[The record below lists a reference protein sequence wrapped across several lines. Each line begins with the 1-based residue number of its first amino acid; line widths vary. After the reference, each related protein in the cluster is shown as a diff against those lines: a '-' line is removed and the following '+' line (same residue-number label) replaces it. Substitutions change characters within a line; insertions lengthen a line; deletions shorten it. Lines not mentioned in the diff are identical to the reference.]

1 MELANKIL
9 EEYSTLEARIEQ
21 LKDAFSAI
29 LKDYIKASFTQLQQ
43 QAPEIQR
50 VSWTQGT
57 PSFNDGEPCYF
68 SVHEPEFFLEEAD
81 EESWL
86 YTSEDQERA
95 ERDYR
100 SACEYVENPEQWVA
114 DFKQNYMTKYG
125 REYRGPARPYPS
137 NPDDALDSL
146 NEIKEFRAR
155 YSDSDVTRI
164 QTAFDS
170 WARAFSAVPE
180 EVMRTGFGDGARVTL
195 SSSGI
200 DTEEY
205 YNY

>member
-9 EEYSTLEARIEQ
+9 EEYNILEARIEQ
-21 LKDAFSAI
+21 LKDEFSAI
-29 LKDYIKASFTQLQQ
+29 LSEYIQTSFVELQQ

-50 VSWTQGT
+50 VSWVQGT

-68 SVHEPEFFLEEAD
+68 SVHEPEFFLDGAD

-86 YTSEDQERA
+86 YTSADQERA

-125 REYRGPARPYPS
+125 REYMGPMRPYPS
-137 NPDDALDSL
+137 NPDDARDTL
-146 NEIKEFRAR
+146 ETIKEFRAR
-155 YSDSDVTRI
+155 YSDSDITRI
-164 QTAFDS
+164 QTSFDS
-170 WARAFSAVPE
+170 WARAFWSVPAAF
-180 EVMRTGFGDGARVTL
+180 MQNGFGDGVRVSVT
-195 SSSGI
+195 SSDI

>member
-9 EEYSTLEARIEQ
+9 EEYNTLESRINELSNQ
-21 LKDAFSAI
+21 FSAI
-29 LKDYIKASFTQLQQ
+29 LTEYMQTSFAELQQ
-43 QAPEIQR
+43 LAPEIQR

-68 SVHEPEFFLEEAD
+68 SIHDPEFFLEEAE

-86 YTSEDQERA
+86 YTSADQERA
-95 ERDYR
+95 EKAYQTA
-100 SACEYVENPEQWVA
+100 SAYASDPEAWAANFREEYKA
-114 DFKQNYMTKYG
+114 KYN
-125 REYRGPARPYPS
+125 RECYGPARPYPS

-146 NEIKEFRAR
+146 NEIKEFRER

-164 QTAFDS
+164 QTAFDT
-170 WARAFSAVPE
+170 WENAFWAVPE

-200 DTEEY
+200 ETEEY

>member
-1 MELANKIL
+1 MELAHKII
-9 EEYSTLEARIEQ
+9 EEYSTLEARMEA
-21 LKDAFSAI
+21 LKDDFSAI
-29 LKDYIKASFTQLQQ
+29 LTEYMKTSFAELQQ
-43 QAPEIQR
+43 RAPEIQR

-68 SVHEPEFFLEEAD
+68 SIHDPEFFLEEAE

-86 YTSEDQERA
+86 YTSADQERA
-95 ERDYR
+95 EQAYQT
-100 SACEYVENPEQWVA
+100 ALEYSKDPEAWA
-114 DFKQNYMTKYG
+114 ANFREEYKAKYG
-125 REYRGPARPYPS
+125 REYLGPAHPYPS
-137 NPDDALDSL
+137 NPDDALDSV
-146 NEIKEFRAR
+146 NEIKEFRER

-170 WARAFSAVPE
+170 WARAFWAVPE

>member
-1 MELANKIL
+1 MELANKII
-9 EEYSTLEARIEQ
+9 EEYSTLEARMEA
-21 LKDAFSAI
+21 LKDAFGEI
-29 LKDYIKASFTQLQQ
+29 LKDYIEASFTQLQQ

-95 ERDYR
+95 EQAYQT
-100 SACEYVENPEQWVA
+100 AIEYSKDPEAWA
-114 DFKQNYMTKYG
+114 SNFREEYKAKYNH
-125 REYRGPARPYPS
+125 EYRGPARPYPS
-137 NPDDALDSL
+137 NPDDARDAL
-146 NEIKEFRAR
+146 ETIKEFRAR

-170 WARAFSAVPE
+170 WARAFWAVPE

-200 DTEEY
+200 DT
-205 YNY
+205 